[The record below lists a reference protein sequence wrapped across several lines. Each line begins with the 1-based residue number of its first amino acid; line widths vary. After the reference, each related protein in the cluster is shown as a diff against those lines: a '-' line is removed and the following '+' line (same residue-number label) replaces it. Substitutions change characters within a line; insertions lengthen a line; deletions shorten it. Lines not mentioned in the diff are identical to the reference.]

1 MSVRIAVLNGDGI
14 GPEVVPSAVE
24 VLRRAAEK
32 HHVELDLAPLPIG
45 SEAIEVHRTAV
56 PSSTLDAL
64 ADCDGW
70 LLGPHDSESYP
81 EEFRGEPTP
90 SGVIRKHF
98 DLYANLRPSY
108 TLPGTPSLKPAID
121 LVVVREN
128 TEGFYAD
135 RNMFRGIGEAMPTP
149 DVALATG
156 VFTRTA
162 ITRIAHSACRLAM
175 RRRQQL
181 DIIHKANVLR
191 MTSGLFLRVCRE
203 VAAEYPGLTV
213 GDYHVDNA
221 AALLVR
227 DPERFDVLVC
237 ENMFGDILSDLTAEL
252 VGGLG
257 LAPSIN
263 SGEDRAMAQATHGSA
278 PDIAGKG
285 IANPTAEMLS
295 TAMLIDWIADRRG
308 DDALFDVARC
318 ISDSVAAALA
328 AGNRTRDL
336 GGTAGTA
343 EFTDAVLAQV
353 DGWTRQA

>member
-1 MSVRIAVLNGDGI
+1 MTIRIGVLNGDGI
-14 GPEVVPSAVE
+14 GPEVIPSAVA
-24 VLRRAAEK
+24 VLERAAAK
-32 HHVELDLAPLPIG
+32 HGVQLDLLPLPIG
-45 SEAIEVHRTAV
+45 SEAIASHRTAV
-56 PSSTLDAL
+56 PVSTLDSL
-64 ADCDGW
+64 AECDGW
-70 LLGPHDSESYP
+70 ILGPHDSESYP

-98 DLYANLRPSY
+98 DLFANLRPSY
-108 TLPGTPSLKPAID
+108 TLPGAPSHKPAID

-135 RNMFRGIGEAMPTP
+135 RNMYRGMGEAMPTP

-156 VFTRTA
+156 VFTRVA
-162 ITRIAHSACRLAM
+162 INRIAHAACRLAM
-175 RRRQQL
+175 RRRKQL

-191 MTSGLFLRVCRE
+191 MTSGLFLKECQA
-203 VAAEYPGLTV
+203 VAAEYEGLV
-213 GDYHVDNA
+213 VRDYHVDNA

-263 SGEDRAMAQATHGSA
+263 SGESRAMAQATHGSA

-295 TAMLIDWIADRRG
+295 TAMLIDWMG
-308 DDALFDVARC
+308 DQKHQPELFEVARC
-318 ISDSVAAALA
+318 ISDSVAGALRS
-328 AGNRTRDL
+328 GVTTRDL
-336 GGTAGTA
+336 GGTASTA
-343 EFTDAVLAQV
+343 EFTAAVLAQV
-353 DGWTRQA
+353 DSWAKPE